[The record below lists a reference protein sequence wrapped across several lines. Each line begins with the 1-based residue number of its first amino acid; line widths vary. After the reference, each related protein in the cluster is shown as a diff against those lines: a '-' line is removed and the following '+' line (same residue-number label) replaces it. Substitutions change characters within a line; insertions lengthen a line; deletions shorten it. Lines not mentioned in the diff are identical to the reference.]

1 MIAVLRENLKG
12 EKNRRPGTEAF
23 QQLYC
28 VAESTIEGI
37 STNGVGRQGK
47 AQCLL
52 LQPPLICIEEL
63 PHGCHYWLLTNLL

>member
-37 STNGVGRQGK
+37 PNKWSRKTRQGPVPTI
-47 AQCLL
+47 AAT
-52 LQPPLICIEEL
+52 P
-63 PHGCHYWLLTNLL
+63 NLH